1 MASTSPVTAA
11 GGPGAP
17 LGGGRL
23 SAFEASGVSVA
34 GLAPTMAMALGTSF
48 AASEAGDAVPL
59 SYLLAAVGSLA
70 LAYVIVRFAR
80 RRPGSGVAF
89 SYVDD
94 AFGKTPGFT
103 AGAIYSLSWLF
114 GIAVTL
120 AISAVAIS
128 SIVAEYHG
136 SVSWLP
142 IFLVEMLI
150 AFGLNFLGVKPSV
163 RLQVVA
169 EIGSML
175 AVTAIFAAVLAS
187 PHAPGLSFR
196 PFTPSVSVKGWGG
209 IGFGMIYGFSGFA
222 GFEGAAALGF
232 ETRNPRTGIPR
243 AILWSLI
250 GSAVFYLF
258 ITYSLA
264 IGFGTKGVSTWAS
277 AATPLAVVL
286 TRFIG
291 PNWASAVEAMVALS
305 GFSAGLGLV
314 TLSTRVMHGM
324 SLRGLLPRALRWEH
338 PRFHTPAYGVALVCI
353 VAAALGVALGVAEG
367 TNTLIGFTSA
377 FNTLILI
384 AVYAVIAVG
393 AVVVFGVRARTG
405 AAWHA
410 FVLPVLAFVLL
421 GYAFYASVIPVPAF
435 PYNLAPYLV
444 LGVALIALVIGTR
457 LRARPGVDLG
467 ELLAE
472 DLPVA
477 AGGSGPGLGADG
489 LGRAAPRAGSPAG
502 GDDA

>member
-1 MASTSPVTAA
+1 MENAAQLGTSTRAE
-11 GGPGAP
+11 AP

-59 SYLLAAVGSLA
+59 CYLLAAVGSLA

-80 RRPGSGVAF
+80 RRPGSGLAF
-89 SYVDD
+89 TYVDD

-136 SVSWLP
+136 SISWLP
-142 IFLVEMLI
+142 IFLAEMVI

-175 AVTAIFAAVLAS
+175 AVTAIFAAVLVS
-187 PHAPGLSFR
+187 PHTPGLSFR
-196 PFTPSVSVKGWGG
+196 PFTPSVSLKGWGG

-232 ETRNPRTGIPR
+232 ETRNPRSGIPR

-250 GSAVFYLF
+250 GSSIFYLF

-264 IGFGTKGVSTWAS
+264 IGFGTKGVSSWAS
-277 AATPLAVVL
+277 AAAPLAVIL

-338 PRFHTPAYGVALVCI
+338 PRFHTPSYGVALVCV

-393 AVVVFGVRARTG
+393 AVVVFGSRAGTHAR
-405 AAWHA
+405 WHA
-410 FVLPVLAFVLL
+410 FVVPAVAFVLL

-444 LGVALIALVIGTR
+444 LGVAVIAVVVGAR
-457 LRARPGVDLG
+457 LRERPDLDLG
-467 ELLAE
+467 ELFAE
-472 DLPVA
+472 EPGT
-477 AGGSGPGLGADG
+477 AGPASDSSRSGDG
-489 LGRAAPRAGSPAG
+489 LSASAPQATGRDS
-502 GDDA
+502 